1 MPNPPFPSARER
13 WTAALILTV
22 LYTVHSIDRYM
33 IAVVLVPIRKEFH
46 LTDTQLGALGGTAH
60 ALAFALF
67 VLPMGWL
74 LDRTSRVKL
83 LALMLAVWSGLTA
96 LGALATGYWH
106 LFLVRMG
113 VGGAESAS
121 SSGSQSLIASL
132 FPMKERSSAMGVV
145 FSGLAIGTGLAFA
158 AGGAAAQ
165 AWGWRSVFL
174 LAGIPGLLL
183 AGFMWLAFK
192 EPPRTHAQDKEVGP
206 APPMWKVAAFVA
218 RNRPILFSVVGLT
231 LATMSSASVWTWT
244 MPVLVRQHGMSLTKA
259 GLIVG
264 TASGLMKFIS
274 TAGSGFLADWLARG
288 RIDRLW
294 IVPTCALTLSFPVC
308 VAMAMAPSVWL
319 VTLLVM
325 ILGMT
330 MGTHYSAPK
339 AVIVSVAPGHMR
351 GSVAAIEE
359 LTLNLIGGG
368 FGPLLTGFL
377 SDRLGGKESAGRALA
392 ATLSLNLVAALCFW
406 LSTRSK
412 TAEPAE
418 RAAPVI
424 V

>member
-1 MPNPPFPSARER
+1 
-13 WTAALILTV
+13 
-22 LYTVHSIDRYM
+22 
-33 IAVVLVPIRKEFH
+33 
-46 LTDTQLGALGGTAH
+46 
-60 ALAFALF
+60 LAFSLF
-67 VLPMGWL
+67 VLPVGWL

-83 LALMLAVWSGLTA
+83 LSLMLALWSGLTA

-132 FPMKERSSAMGVV
+132 FPVKERSSAMGVV
-145 FSGLAIGTGLAFA
+145 FSGLAIGTGIAFA
-158 AGGAAAQ
+158 GGGAAAQ

-183 AGFMWLAFK
+183 AGFMWLMFK
-192 EPPRTHAQDKEVGP
+192 EPPRTHSQDREAGP
-206 APPMWKVAAFVA
+206 APSMWKVAAFVA

-259 GLIVG
+259 GLVVG

-308 VAMAMAPSVWL
+308 LAMAVAPSVWL
-319 VTLLVM
+319 ATVLVM

-330 MGTHYSAPK
+330 VGTHYSAPK
-339 AVIVSVAPGHMR
+339 AVIVSVTPGHMR
-351 GSVAAIEE
+351 SSVAAIEE

-406 LSTRSK
+406 LSTRGGSK
-412 TAEPAE
+412 EAAPAE
-418 RAAPVI
+418 QASPVS